1 MKKIKYLKIDQ
12 PIGTFY
18 LTSME
23 SSTLARIATVERR
36 NENPDAVQRE
46 QSGARIKEI
55 AKYCSEPDATFPTP
69 IIIAVKENADVRID
83 EDFISY
89 NEDEILGEVIDG
101 QHRLEG
107 LKASN
112 YLSKFQMPVVLM
124 FDLYPSQ
131 KAYVFSIVNSKQVR
145 VNMSLIYDL
154 FALSNT
160 RSPYKTCH
168 ETARALNKDTE
179 SPFFNRLKMLG
190 KKEENQDLASLSQG
204 TFIKYLLELITK
216 NPDEDTRR
224 LKKEELLEPNLDLV
238 LRKYFINDQDTV
250 IFKIILNLFN
260 GVKDAFP
267 EEWDNPKKYIISKPI
282 GFGSVIKAYPT
293 IHKLGVE
300 QNKLTREYFK
310 NIFIDFKDFMKSQ
323 KTELTSEFF
332 GSNEQARTKLANLI
346 IESIK
351 PAANKGY
358 IQ

>member
-1 MKKIKYLKIDQ
+1 MKKIKYLKIEQ

-18 LTSME
+18 LTSMDA
-23 SSTLARIATVERR
+23 SVLAKIATIERR

-46 QSGARIKEI
+46 QSDARIKEI
-55 AKYCSEPDATFPTP
+55 AKYCGEPDATFPTP

-83 EDFISY
+83 EDFILY
-89 NEDEILGEVIDG
+89 NENETIGEVIDG

-131 KAYVFSIVNSKQVR
+131 KAYVFSIINSKQTR

-154 FALSNT
+154 FALSDK

-168 ETARALNKDTE
+168 ETARALNKDKE

-224 LKKEELLEPNLDLV
+224 LKNGSNLDPNQNLV
-238 LRKYFINDQDTV
+238 LRQYFIEEQDAV
-250 IFKIILNLFN
+250 IYKIILNLYN
-260 GVKDAFP
+260 GVKDAFE
-267 EEWDNPKKYIISKPI
+267 EEWNNPNEYIISKPI
-282 GFGSVIKAYPT
+282 GFGSVIKAYPS
-293 IHKLGVE
+293 IHRLGVE
-300 QNKLTREYFK
+300 QNKLTREFFK
-310 NIFIDFKDFMKSQ
+310 NIFIHFKNYLIK
-323 KTELTSEFF
+323 KEIELTSEYF

-346 IESIK
+346 VESLK
-351 PAANKGY
+351 PNTNN
-358 IQ
+358 